1 MAGQNKMKK
10 ELTKNETEA
19 MVIIVSYDFESL
31 DAIENEQGLIASPE
45 SSIEI
50 LTKKGW
56 SMKSAEGTVGSLINK
71 DYIEHIDTCV
81 FGQKLYEINLDNV
94 CAFYKE
100 VA

>member
-1 MAGQNKMKK
+1 MIK
-10 ELTKNETEA
+10 ELTKNEKEA
-19 MVIIVSYDFESL
+19 MVIIVSYDYESL
-31 DAIENEQGLIASPE
+31 DAIENEQALTASPE
-45 SSIEI
+45 SAIEI

-81 FGQKLYEINLDNV
+81 FGQKLYEINLENV
-94 CAFYKE
+94 SAFYKE

>member
-1 MAGQNKMKK
+1 MKK
-10 ELTKNETEA
+10 ELTKNEKEA

-31 DAIENEQGLIASPE
+31 DAIENEQPLLASPE
-45 SSIEI
+45 SAIKI

-81 FGQKLYEINLDNV
+81 FGQKLYEINLENV
-94 CAFYKE
+94 SAFYKE